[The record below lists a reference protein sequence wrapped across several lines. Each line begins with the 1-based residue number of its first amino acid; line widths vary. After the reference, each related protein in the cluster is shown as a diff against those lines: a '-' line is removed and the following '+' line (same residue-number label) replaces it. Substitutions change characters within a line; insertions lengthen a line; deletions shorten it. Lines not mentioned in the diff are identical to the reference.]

1 MNKLFIDEFV
11 KDVGWDFLPC
21 NIMIIAENEKE
32 ALEIFNKEF
41 RNVKN
46 VSINKLDE
54 SVRMVYIRNGKLIT
68 E

>member
-1 MNKLFIDEFV
+1 MSKLFMVEFV
-11 KDVGWDFLPC
+11 QDVGWDFLDC
-21 NIMIIAENEKE
+21 NIMIVAENEKE

-41 RNVKN
+41 RNVRN

-54 SVRMVYIRNGKLIT
+54 SVRMVYIRNGKFIS